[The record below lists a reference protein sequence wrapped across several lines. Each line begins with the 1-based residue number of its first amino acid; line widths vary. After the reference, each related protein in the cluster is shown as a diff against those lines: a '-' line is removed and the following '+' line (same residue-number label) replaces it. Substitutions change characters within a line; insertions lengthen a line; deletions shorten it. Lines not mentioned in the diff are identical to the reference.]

1 MHGYHT
7 VMQGYFIAVCI
18 TYVCTYTVF
27 CRPNSFAIYTANRI
41 YDFVADSSGEMHMWI
56 GALSPKKFSLG
67 DDDILST
74 CLMKGQTT
82 KELYQF
88 RGSRLPEQTQETKL
102 VLQDLSVSNKLRFQD
117 TVAIIQENM

>member
-1 MHGYHT
+1 MVYLNACIYTCRPLLVKRDTMLVLQICVYKDYEGTSMHFVLVY
-7 VMQGYFIAVCI
+7 
-18 TYVCTYTVF
+18 F

-74 CLMKGQTT
+74 CLMKGQPSIAYRMVPTAYKRWNST
-82 KELYQF
+82 
-88 RGSRLPEQTQETKL
+88 
-102 VLQDLSVSNKLRFQD
+102 
-117 TVAIIQENM
+117 